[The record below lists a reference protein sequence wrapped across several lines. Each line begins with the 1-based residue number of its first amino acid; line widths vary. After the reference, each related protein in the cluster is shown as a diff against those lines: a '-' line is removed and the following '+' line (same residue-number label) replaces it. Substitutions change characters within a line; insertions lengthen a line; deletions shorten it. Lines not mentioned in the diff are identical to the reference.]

1 MLDLRSFVLAFVV
14 INLTYAAL
22 ISAFLNTIRIDQPA
36 LRLWRWAN
44 ITSGS
49 AMSLLWLRPWIPLEL
64 SLNLAHA
71 LTILGIGLELATY
84 ALFLGRVKWLS
95 PVLAGTVI
103 GIVVQGLVLLLASSR
118 HPALLAL
125 SVIGMTIKAMAALLM
140 FRSRRDSPGVS
151 LAISLTD
158 GAIAAILLGRTVL
171 GLTNFELLA
180 FDPTVI
186 NQALYLA
193 AFINYV
199 VNGFGFLLLVQGAA
213 NRQIY
218 ATSERLR
225 EMEREQ
231 RELLSVAAH
240 EFRTPAAMIKASTDS
255 LRFLHDQITPD
266 VANRVDNIRAA
277 ATRLTDLANVL
288 ISRDR
293 LIERVLTPQKER
305 IDLSALVEQSLGAY
319 PAETPVALTILPE
332 PMMMQAD
339 PTLLRIAV
347 CNLVD
352 NAIRYHEQADCPI
365 RVSVAR
371 QAGQARICV
380 ADRGPGIPDDLKQK
394 VFERHFTVRGELAK
408 GIGLSIVRLISR
420 AHDGEALVEDN
431 PGGGS
436 VMVLNLPLPEGRR
449 SDA

>member
-213 NRQIY
+213 NRPSGREWLNSPLVWAIEESHQRMYLFPRECPRILLW
-218 ATSERLR
+218 ATPKTTAEDAKKWLEGQPKLSLAIIEHDWLERLQLGKVIR
-225 EMEREQ
+225 YEMPTGMFHDTHDAGMWVSR
-231 RELLSVAAH
+231 VAVNPLDKV
-240 EFRTPAAMIKASTDS
+240 T
-255 LRFLHDQITPD
+255 
-266 VANRVDNIRAA
+266 
-277 ATRLTDLANVL
+277 LTDLPA
-288 ISRDR
+288 R
-293 LIERVLTPQKER
+293 LKEVGTELRVV
-305 IDLSALVEQSLGAY
+305 DSL
-319 PAETPVALTILPE
+319 LPWKDVWSSTVH
-332 PMMMQAD
+332 ASGIR
-339 PTLLRIAV
+339 LR
-347 CNLVD
+347 N
-352 NAIRYHEQADCPI
+352 
-365 RVSVAR
+365 
-371 QAGQARICV
+371 
-380 ADRGPGIPDDLKQK
+380 
-394 VFERHFTVRGELAK
+394 AK
-408 GIGLSIVRLISR
+408 GWP
-420 AHDGEALVEDN
+420 AQ
-431 PGGGS
+431 
-436 VMVLNLPLPEGRR
+436 
-449 SDA
+449 